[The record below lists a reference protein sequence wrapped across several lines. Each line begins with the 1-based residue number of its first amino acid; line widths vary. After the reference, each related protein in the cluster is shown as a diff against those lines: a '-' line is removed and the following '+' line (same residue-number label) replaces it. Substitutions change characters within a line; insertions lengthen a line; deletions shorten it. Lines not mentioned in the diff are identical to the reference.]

1 MSKLISMTKRNC
13 LVFLKDGGAVFFSLL
28 SMIIVLVL
36 MGVFLG
42 EMNVNT
48 ILDLLNEY
56 GGVRDAAAD
65 EANAKMLVQYWTL
78 SGLMVVNSLT
88 VTLTVT
94 GTMVND
100 KISNRLKSFYT
111 APVSKV
117 LVAVSY
123 MSASVL
129 IGFFFCML
137 TFISYMIY
145 ISITGG
151 VMLSLNTIIKVLAL
165 TLLNVVVFS
174 FIMYLVACF
183 VKSSNAWGGIATV
196 VGTLVGFLGAIYVPV
211 GALPEGVVAV
221 LKCIP
226 ILHATSLMRKVMCG
240 DALSD
245 TFTNVP
251 AQLIEVYREE
261 MGIDIVMD
269 AQVISN
275 EIQLIFIG
283 LCGVLA
289 MIAII
294 IVAKKKSY

>member
-42 EMNVNT
+42 EMNVNA
-48 ILDLLNEY
+48 IIDLLNEY
-56 GGVRDAAAD
+56 GGVRDVAAD
-65 EANAKMLVQYWTL
+65 EANAEMLGQYWTL

-94 GTMVND
+94 GTMVTD

-117 LVAVSY
+117 LVAISY

-129 IGFFFCML
+129 IGFCFCML
-137 TFISYMIY
+137 TFIGYMIY

-151 VMLSLNTIIKVLAL
+151 IMLSLSTILKVLAL
-165 TLLNVVVFS
+165 TFLNVVVFS
-174 FIMYLVACF
+174 FIVYLVACF

-211 GALPEGVVAV
+211 GSLPEGVVAV

-226 ILHATSLMRKVMCG
+226 VLHATSLMRKVMCE

-245 TFTNVP
+245 TLTNVP
-251 AQLIEVYREE
+251 AQLVESYREE
-261 MGIDIVMD
+261 MGIDIVMN
-269 AQVISN
+269 AQVISD
-275 EIQLIFIG
+275 EMQLIFIG

-289 MIAII
+289 MAAII
-294 IVAKKKSY
+294 IVAGKKRY